1 VKSPVVVNVNMIS
14 SVVCVV
20 RRTRAVELSRARDDR
35 VAHKRVVGAL
45 ALVGEWNLTVVG
57 TVGVRKDVPAR
68 VLGQTLSELDS
79 SVNEKIEPFFVR
91 LRKNSKKR
99 GEGQIEICMCCWKQ
113 EKKRHRVPRRYKP
126 W

>member
-57 TVGVRKDVPAR
+57 TVGVREDVPAR
-68 VLGQTLSELDS
+68 VLGQTLSKLDS
-79 SVNEKIEPFFVR
+79 SVDEKIEPFCCMFAQ
-91 LRKNSKKR
+91 NSKKR
-99 GEGQIEICMCCWKQ
+99 GSSHMSHVAAQLHVSVSELSE
-113 EKKRHRVPRRYKP
+113 
-126 W
+126 

>member
-1 VKSPVVVNVNMIS
+1 MKSPVVVNVNMIS

-79 SVNEKIEPFFVR
+79 SVNEKIEPFFYAFA
-91 LRKNSKKR
+91 RK
-99 GEGQIEICMCCWKQ
+99 QQ
-113 EKKRHRVPRRYKP
+113 EKG
-126 W
+126 